1 MAKNSHTTRKHII
14 HLTPQGITE
23 LKEECEEML
32 SKRPRVVERLANAR
46 SMGDLSENSDYTNAK
61 EELEFLD
68 GRIAELEHVLQNVI
82 VIKKVVRKHVDL
94 GAKVTVATNGERH
107 IFHIV
112 GEWEADPQEKKISHE
127 SPLGRALLG
136 KKVGETV
143 EVEAPVG
150 RVVYKILSIE

>member
-1 MAKNSHTTRKHII
+1 MAKNSHTTGKLI
-14 HLTPQGITE
+14 HLTSQGITE
-23 LKEECEEML
+23 LKEECEGLL

-68 GRIAELEHVLQNVI
+68 GRIDELEHVLRNAI
-82 VIKKVVRKHVDL
+82 VIKKVIRKHVDL
-94 GAKVTVATNGERH
+94 GAKVTVANNGERH

-112 GEWEADPQEKKISHE
+112 GEWEADPQEQKISHE

-136 KKVGETV
+136 KKVGDNV
-143 EVEAPVG
+143 EVEAPAG

>member
-1 MAKNSHTTRKHII
+1 MAKNSHTTGKLI
-14 HLTPQGITE
+14 HLTSQGITE
-23 LKEECEEML
+23 LKEECEELL

-68 GRIAELEHVLQNVI
+68 GRIDELEHVLRNAI
-82 VIKKVVRKHVDL
+82 VIKKVIRKHVDL
-94 GAKVTVATNGERH
+94 GAKVTVANNGERH

-112 GEWEADPQEKKISHE
+112 GEWEADPQEQKISHE

-136 KKVGETV
+136 KKVGDNV
-143 EVEAPVG
+143 EVEAPAG
-150 RVVYKILSIE
+150 RVVYKILSIQ